1 MREKRILHS
10 AIDKV
15 YNWRNLRKA
24 SQKVMTNRGSGG
36 VDGMSVAGWKR
47 NEESHLTALRRKL
60 IRREYR
66 SKPVRRLYIDKPG
79 SKKKRPLG
87 IPTIV
92 DRVCQQAVHNVLAPE
107 FEAYFHEGSHGF
119 RPGRSTKTAA
129 KRIEE
134 LRRKGYRVGVDID
147 IKGFFDNVDH
157 EILMGLMRKVVKD
170 RRVLG
175 LVRGWLKA
183 GVLEEGNVKYLT
195 SGTPQ
200 GGVISPLLSN
210 VYLTPL
216 DNALEDAGY
225 QFVRYA
231 DDVLILCRDAEGA
244 RDALECARTVLAMLK
259 LEMNEEKTKLVSFA
273 EGFDFLGF
281 HFGKRGRGV
290 GTKSLKS
297 FYLKMRESTRRN
309 QGDIP
314 LEKVIGKLNPI
325 IRGWGN
331 YHLEGRNVGLF
342 TKLDKWIRNRLRSYY
357 WKGWRSRAMFD
368 VKPSKNDLERLGLM
382 SLRCM
387 IKPNELQ
394 LSLF

>member
-1 MREKRILHS
+1 
-10 AIDKV
+10 
-15 YNWRNLRKA
+15 
-24 SQKVMTNRGSGG
+24 MTNRGSGG

-47 NEESHLTALRRKL
+47 NEETYLKTLRRKL

-129 KRIEE
+129 KRIEK

-231 DDVLILCRDAEGA
+231 DDVLILCRDAEETQE
-244 RDALECARTVLAMLK
+244 ALECARTVLAMLK
-259 LEMNEEKTKLVSFA
+259 LEMSEEKTKLVSFA

-297 FYLKMRESTRRN
+297 FYLKVRESTRRN

-314 LEKVIGKLNPI
+314 LEKVIRKLNPV

-357 WKGWRSRAMFD
+357 WKGWRSRAMFN
-368 VKPSKNDLERLGLM
+368 VKPSKDDLERLGLL

>member
-1 MREKRILHS
+1 VREKRILHS

-15 YNWRNLRKA
+15 YNWPNLRKA
-24 SQKVMTNRGSGG
+24 SRKVMTNRGSGG

-47 NEESHLTALRRKL
+47 NEETYLKTLRRKL

-129 KRIEE
+129 KRIEK

-231 DDVLILCRDAEGA
+231 DDVLILCRDAEEA
-244 RDALECARTVLAMLK
+244 QEALECARTVLAMLK
-259 LEMNEEKTKLVSFA
+259 LEMSEEKTKLVSFA

-297 FYLKMRESTRRN
+297 FYLKVRESTRRN

-314 LEKVIGKLNPI
+314 LEKVIRKLNPV

-357 WKGWRSRAMFD
+357 WKGWRSRAMFN
-368 VKPSKNDLERLGLM
+368 VKPSKDDLERLGLL